1 MSIELRAALE
11 AIIGAALRAA
21 DPAEAIRRHV
31 RRDGESL
38 VMDGVTCDLRAF
50 DDARLIAVGKASAPM
65 AAEVVR
71 LLDDHLSCAVI
82 VTKHEH
88 LSPDLRA
95 KLTRRGFTLIEAGH
109 PVPDEHSLRAGRA
122 VRAALRGC
130 TAQTLV
136 IVCVSGG
143 ASALLVAPHAGI
155 SLNAMRAI
163 NDALLRSGADIYE
176 MNAVRARL
184 DRLKR
189 GGLVRLAQPATVI
202 GLILSDVIG
211 DPLDV
216 IAGGLTNDP
225 QAHNV
230 LVGNNAQACQSAAQA
245 AERLGLAARV
255 VTTTLRG
262 KAREAGVQI
271 ARALLDADAPP
282 TAHGVCLIYGGET
295 TVTVRGNGKG
305 GRNQELALAA
315 AMELDAQA
323 DPRTRPC
330 VGIAALGT
338 DGTDGPTDAAGAMAF
353 ADTVRRARE
362 RGLEAL
368 DYLER
373 NDSYHFFAPLGE
385 LIMTGPTGTNVAD
398 VIIALRLSDATA
410 TQSTMRHRLES
421 LP

>member
-11 AIIGAALRAA
+11 AIIRAALRAA
-21 DPAEAIRRHV
+21 NPAEAIRRHV
-31 RRDGESL
+31 HRDGESL
-38 VMDGVTCDLRAF
+38 VVDGMAYDLRAF
-50 DDARLIAVGKASAPM
+50 DDARLIAAGKAAAPM

-71 LLDDHLSCAVI
+71 LLGGQLSRAVV
-82 VTKHEH
+82 VTKQGH
-88 LSPDLRA
+88 LSPDLKA
-95 KLTRRGFTLIEAGH
+95 KLALQGFTLIEAGH
-109 PVPDEHSLRAGRA
+109 PLPDEHSLRAGQA
-122 VRAALRGC
+122 VCAALHGC
-130 TAQTLV
+130 TARTLV
-136 IVCVSGG
+136 IACISGG

-155 SLNAMRAI
+155 SLNAMRAV
-163 NDALLRSGADIYE
+163 NEALLRSGADIHE

-216 IAGGLTNDP
+216 IAGGLTHDP

-230 LVGNNAQACQSAAQA
+230 LVGNNAQACQAAAQA
-245 AERLGLAARV
+245 AERLGFAAHV
-255 VTTTLRG
+255 ITTTLRG
-262 KAREAGVQI
+262 EAREAGAQI
-271 ARALLDADAPP
+271 ARALLDADPP
-282 TAHGVCLIYGGET
+282 PAAMARGVCLIYGGET
-295 TVTVRGNGKG
+295 TVTVRGNGTG

-315 AMELDAQA
+315 AIELDAQA
-323 DPRTRPC
+323 DPRTRPG

-362 RGLEAL
+362 RGLEAR

-373 NDSYHFFAPLGE
+373 NDSYHYFAPLGE

-398 VIIALRLSDATA
+398 VIIALKLSNATEA
-410 TQSTMRHRLES
+410 
-421 LP
+421 

>member
-11 AIIGAALRAA
+11 AIIHAALRAA

-31 RRDGESL
+31 RRDGELL
-38 VMDGVTCDLRAF
+38 VVDGMTYDLRAF
-50 DDARLIAVGKASAPM
+50 DDARLIAAGKAAAPM

-71 LLDDHLSCAVI
+71 LLDGQLSRAVI
-82 VTKHEH
+82 VTKQGH
-88 LSPDLRA
+88 LPPDLRA
-95 KLTRRGFTLIEAGH
+95 KLALQGFTLIEAGH
-109 PVPDEHSLRAGRA
+109 PLPDEHSLRAGRA
-122 VRAALRGC
+122 VRAALRSC
-130 TAQTLV
+130 TARTLV
-136 IVCVSGG
+136 IACVSGG
-143 ASALLVAPHAGI
+143 ASALLVAPYAGI
-155 SLNAMRAI
+155 SLNAMRAV
-163 NDALLRSGADIYE
+163 NEALLRSGADIHE

-189 GGLVRLAQPATVI
+189 GGLARLAQPATVI

-230 LVGNNAQACQSAAQA
+230 LVGNNAQACQAAAQE
-245 AERLGLAARV
+245 AERLGFAARV
-255 VTTTLRG
+255 ITTTLRG
-262 KAREAGVQI
+262 EARKAGAQI
-271 ARALLDADAPP
+271 ARALLDADPP
-282 TAHGVCLIYGGET
+282 SMARGVCLIYGGET

-315 AMELDAQA
+315 AVALDAQA
-323 DPRTRPC
+323 DLRTRPR

-362 RGLEAL
+362 RGLEAR

-398 VIIALRLSDATA
+398 VIIALRLSDAMA
-410 TQSTMRHRLES
+410 A
-421 LP
+421 